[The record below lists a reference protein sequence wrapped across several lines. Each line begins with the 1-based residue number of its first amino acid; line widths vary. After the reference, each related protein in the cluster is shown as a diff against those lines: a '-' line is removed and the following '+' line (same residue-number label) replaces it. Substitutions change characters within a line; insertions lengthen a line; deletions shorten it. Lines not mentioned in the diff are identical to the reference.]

1 MFLGVPFILG
11 TPPIF
16 VVQRYVESFQPI
28 IPGKTH
34 DPMVESLIF
43 PYMGFREIGVPPN
56 HPCHFRIFHEINH
69 PAIGYPNYYLT
80 TPGPD
85 VDDEED
91 EDDEDLLEA
100 GDGEE
105 HAKGDDDGDVP
116 MEGTEATGDR
126 HDSDGGVGDARL
138 HIMVGLRMEHSWDI
152 HGDTEIPR
160 YR

>member
-1 MFLGVPFILG
+1 
-11 TPPIF
+11 
-16 VVQRYVESFQPI
+16 
-28 IPGKTH
+28 
-34 DPMVESLIF
+34 MVESLIF

-85 VDDEED
+85 VDDEEG

-152 HGDTEIPR
+152 HGDTEIPIE
-160 YR
+160 